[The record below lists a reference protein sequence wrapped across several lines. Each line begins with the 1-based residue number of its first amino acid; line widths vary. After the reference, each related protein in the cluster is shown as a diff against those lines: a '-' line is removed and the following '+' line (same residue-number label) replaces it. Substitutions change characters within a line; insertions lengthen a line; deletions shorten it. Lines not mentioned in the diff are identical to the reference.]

1 MTLEVIRS
9 KMGYRGVDERR
20 RCVGRAVGI
29 LVVFA
34 LCRVLLSFRGRDL
47 AFDGKGD
54 AVGTGNS

>member
-1 MTLEVIRS
+1 MTLGVIRS
-9 KMGYRGVDERR
+9 KLGDPGVDERR
-20 RCVGRAVGI
+20 RRVGWAVGI
-29 LVVFA
+29 LIIFA